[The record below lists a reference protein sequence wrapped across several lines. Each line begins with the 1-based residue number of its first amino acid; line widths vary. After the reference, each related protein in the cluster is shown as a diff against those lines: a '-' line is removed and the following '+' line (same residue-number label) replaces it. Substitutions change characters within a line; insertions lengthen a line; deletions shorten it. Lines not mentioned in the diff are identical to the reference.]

1 MIAAMTH
8 MISNADA
15 RRIFLAKQGLSAPP
29 NRALTK
35 QGLLQLI
42 HDIGFVQ
49 VDSIQ
54 TVERAHHQILFAR
67 NQTYKR
73 EHLTTLLEK
82 DGALF
87 EHWTH
92 DASILPSSFFRY
104 WKHKFR
110 NEEEVLVDRW
120 RKWRGEGFED
130 AFDETYERVQRDGA
144 IMAREIKADGHVS
157 GGWWNWHPNK
167 TALEYFWRTGKFAI
181 AGRSNFQKIYDLVER
196 VIPAEFHA
204 PEVSREEFVDWA
216 CRSALTRLGFATHGE
231 ISAFWALLSPDEAK
245 AWVTIH
251 RDELTEVLIEPAL
264 GGKPRP
270 SWAFAD
276 FPATTD
282 DHAAAPPRIR
292 VLSPFDPMIR
302 DRNRTERL
310 FGFFYR
316 IEIFVPEP
324 KREYGYYVF
333 PLLEGDRLIGRIDM
347 KTDRKGGSLDVKRLW
362 LEPGVKASAGRIE
375 KLMAELDRVAR
386 FSGVERVVLLD
397 GWKG

>member
-1 MIAAMTH
+1 MTNLL
-8 MISNADA
+8 SNSDA

-35 QGLLQLI
+35 AGLLELI
-42 HDIGFVQ
+42 HDLGFVQ

-54 TVERAHHQILFAR
+54 TVERAHHQILFSR
-67 NQTYKR
+67 NQTYRR

-82 DGALF
+82 EGALF

-92 DASILPSSFFRY
+92 DASILPSTFFKY

-110 NEEEVLVDRW
+110 DEEVAIVERW
-120 RKWRGEGFED
+120 RKWRGEGFE
-130 AFDETYERVQRDGA
+130 ASFEETYERVVKDGA
-144 IMAREIKADGHVS
+144 ILARDMKADGHVS

-196 VIPAEFHA
+196 VIPAEFHE
-204 PEVSREEFVDWA
+204 PEVSREDFVDWA

-231 ISAFWALLSPDEAK
+231 IAAFWDLLSPDEAK
-245 AWVTIH
+245 AWVCEH
-251 RDELTEVLIEPAL
+251 RDELIEVLIEPAL
-264 GGKPRP
+264 GGKPRS
-270 SWAFAD
+270 SWAFTD
-276 FPATTD
+276 FIDTTD
-282 DHAAAPPRIR
+282 TYPEAPARIR

-347 KTDRKGGSLDVKRLW
+347 KADRKKGTLDVKRLW
-362 LEPGVKASAGRIE
+362 LEPRVKASTGRLE
-375 KLMAELDRVAR
+375 KLEAELERLAR
-386 FSGVERVVLLD
+386 FASVEKVVYLD